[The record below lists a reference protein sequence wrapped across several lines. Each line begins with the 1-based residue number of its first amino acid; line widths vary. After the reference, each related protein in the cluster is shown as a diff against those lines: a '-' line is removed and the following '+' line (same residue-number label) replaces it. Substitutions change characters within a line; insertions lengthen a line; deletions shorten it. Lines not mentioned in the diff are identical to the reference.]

1 MFKVASKALGVDGIT
16 VDLLRD
22 IEVNIDRLIELVNQ
36 DLDKGV
42 VTIKEV
48 DMLLIP
54 KYRRD
59 PSTTK
64 E

>member
-1 MFKVASKALGVDGIT
+1 MAFKALGVDGII

-36 DLDKGV
+36 NLDEGV
-42 VTIKEV
+42 ATIKKV

-59 PSTTK
+59 LSTTK
-64 E
+64 G